1 MNIHNEH
8 QQNNSHDC
16 GIFALYMAFAAS
28 RADYDRA
35 HPRMD
40 LTSDLAS
47 LYRLWLLQNLGPFW
61 QSNPLCL
68 EHTSDHTF
76 RRSANIVHSNYV
88 LVDEVLWSGNADCHL
103 LCDAF
108 KTQKPFK
115 VSCTHLRLNPDE
127 LLQAA
132 LRHAQHDTTRY
143 SSARGARLPLS
154 LADTFL
160 SKRTDNTNR
169 IEQGQQP
176 EKDKVKTVP
185 LQVLPP
191 PLLSLACVWVPKD
204 VVAIRCGCTWCMSM
218 FWVAIVT
225 RHCLWV

>member
-1 MNIHNEH
+1 M
-8 QQNNSHDC
+8 
-16 GIFALYMAFAAS
+16 
-28 RADYDRA
+28 
-35 HPRMD
+35 
-40 LTSDLAS
+40 
-47 LYRLWLLQNLGPFW
+47 
-61 QSNPLCL
+61 
-68 EHTSDHTF
+68 
-76 RRSANIVHSNYV
+76 VHINYV

-103 LCDAF
+103 LSDAF

-115 VSCTHLRLNPDE
+115 VPCTHLRLNPNE

-225 RHCLWV
+225 RHFLWV